1 MSLLTAENYKM
12 FEEIVD
18 ELRVLLSED
27 GVTGVVLEVHR
38 GPLSKSIREWG
49 NCPCPTHQEDDVKIE
64 MTELGLTL

>member
-1 MSLLTAENYKM
+1 MSLLSAENYKM

-38 GPLSKSIREWG
+38 GSLSKSIREWG
-49 NCPCPTHQEDDVKIE
+49 HCQCPTHQKGDVKIGV
-64 MTELGLTL
+64 TE